1 MTLKDYKKAIAD
13 ATSQEELRRITYK
26 AFLQDDRALSG
37 KKTLYDKVITLAV
50 KREQELAL

>member
-1 MTLKDYKKAIAD
+1 MTLQDYKKAIAK
-13 ATSQEELRRITYK
+13 ATSQKELREITYK
-26 AFLQDDRALSG
+26 AFLQDDQALSG

>member
-13 ATSQEELRRITYK
+13 ATSKEELKQITYK
-26 AFLQDDRALSG
+26 AFLQDDNALSG